1 MSESARAAGGHLTS
15 AAVRARLGH
24 PVIDGDGHLVECP
37 PVLMDFLKQVGGA
50 QLAARYEAIMRSGAW
65 GAWRDLTPAERR
77 ERGIMRRPFWV
88 MPAGTDDRATALLPG
103 LMRKRLDEFGIDFQI
118 IYPSIGIPF
127 ISGAVDADLR
137 RGMCRALNLMYAEI
151 FRDHAARITPAATI
165 PMHTPAEAI
174 EELDFAVGTLGMKT
188 AMIAGSVQRP
198 LPAAEQARPGLGAQ
212 AFWIDPLAID
222 SAYDYDPVWRRFVEL
237 KVAPATHN
245 NSMGWG
251 TRRSSTNF
259 VYNHIGHFAAAGEAF
274 AKALFLGGVTHRFPN
289 FRVAFLE
296 GGAGWAANLYND
308 LCEHWEKRN
317 LHALKAN
324 LAPSL
329 VDRARLR
336 HLFEEHGGAR
346 FAAKAAEIEHG
357 WDNTLV
363 SPEGDEVE
371 PTDEFAA
378 CGIAQSSDI
387 HARFVG
393 NFYFGCEADDRM
405 TAVAFNRR
413 MHHHKARLKA
423 MFGSDVGHFDV
434 SDMSGVLAEAY
445 ELVEHGLLDADDFE
459 HFTFRHVA
467 ELHGLTNPRFF
478 EGTVVADA
486 VRAVV
491 APD

>member
-1 MSESARAAGGHLTS
+1 MSGHLSS
-15 AAVRARLGH
+15 AAIRARLGH

-37 PVLMDFLKQVGGA
+37 PVLMDFLKQAGGA
-50 QLAARYEAIMRSGAW
+50 KLATRYEETMRRGAW
-65 GAWRDLTPAERR
+65 GTWRDLSPAERR
-77 ERGIMRRPFWV
+77 ERGIMRPPFWA
-88 MPAGTDDRATALLPG
+88 MPAHTHDRATALLPA
-103 LMRKRLDEFGIDFQI
+103 LMRSRLDEFGIDFQI
-118 IYPSIGIPF
+118 IYPTIGIPF
-127 ISGAVDADLR
+127 ISGAIDEEMR
-137 RGMCRALNLMYAEI
+137 RGMCRALNLMYADI
-151 FRDHAARITPAATI
+151 FRDHGSRITPAATI

-174 EELDFAVGTLGMKT
+174 EELDFAVGTLGLKA

-198 LPAAEQARPGLGAQ
+198 LAAVARAMPELGAQ

-222 SAYDYDPVWRRFVEL
+222 SAYDYDPLWRRFVEL

-274 AKALFLGGVTHRFPN
+274 AKALFLGGVTQRFPT
-289 FRVAFLE
+289 FKVAFLE
-296 GGAGWAANLYND
+296 GGAGWAASLYND

-317 LHALKAN
+317 LAALHKN

-329 VDRARLR
+329 VDRAELR
-336 HLFEEHGGAR
+336 RLFEQHGDAR
-346 FAAKAAEIEHG
+346 FRARAAEIERG

-363 SPEGDEVE
+363 SAEGDEAV

-378 CGIAQSSDI
+378 CGISTSRDI
-387 HARFVG
+387 CERFVP

-413 MHHHKARLKA
+413 LNHHDAKLKA

-434 SDMSGVLAEAY
+434 TDMSGVLAEAY
-445 ELVEHGLLDADDFE
+445 ELVEHELLSTEDFRD
-459 HFTFRHVA
+459 FTFAHVA
-467 ELHGLTNPRFF
+467 ELHGVTNPQFF
-478 EGTVVADA
+478 DGTVVAEA
-486 VRAVV
+486 VRGSL
-491 APD
+491 

>member
-1 MSESARAAGGHLTS
+1 MSS
-15 AAVRARLGH
+15 AAIRARLRH
-24 PVIDGDGHLVECP
+24 PVIDADGHLVECP
-37 PVLMDFLKQVGGA
+37 PVLMDFLKQAGGA
-50 QLAARYEAIMRSGAW
+50 RLAARYEETMTKGAW
-65 GAWRDLTPAERR
+65 GAWRDLGAAERR
-77 ERGIMRRPFWV
+77 ERGIMRRPFWA
-88 MPAGTDDRATALLPG
+88 MPAHTRDRATALLPG
-103 LMRKRLDEFGIDFQI
+103 LLRSRLDEFGIDFQI
-118 IYPSIGIPF
+118 VYPTIGIPF
-127 ISGAVDADLR
+127 ISGAIDEEMR
-137 RGMCRALNLMYAEI
+137 RGMCRALNLMYADI
-151 FRDHAARITPAATI
+151 FRDHGSRMTPAATI

-174 EELDFAVGTLGMKT
+174 DELDFAVGTLGFKT

-198 LPAAEQARPGLGAQ
+198 LAAVERAMPELAAQ

-222 SAYDYDPVWRRFVEL
+222 SAHDYDPVWRRFVDL

-274 AKALFLGGVTHRFPN
+274 AKALFLGGVTHRFPT
-289 FRVAFLE
+289 FKVAFLE
-296 GGAGWAANLYND
+296 GGTGWAASLYND

-317 LHALKAN
+317 VDALRKN

-329 VDRARLR
+329 VDRAALR
-336 HLFEEHGGAR
+336 RLFEQHGDAR
-346 FAAKAAEIEHG
+346 FRARAAEIEHG

-363 SPEGDEVE
+363 SREGDEAE

-378 CGIAQSSDI
+378 CGIVHSRDV
-387 HARFVG
+387 HERFVP

-413 MHHHKARLKA
+413 LNHHDARLKA

-434 SDMSGVLAEAY
+434 TDMSGVLAEAY
-445 ELVEHGLLDADDFE
+445 ELVECELLSADDFE

-467 ELHGLTNPRFF
+467 ELHAGTNPAFF
-478 EGTVVADA
+478 DGTVVADA
-486 VRAVV
+486 VRGAGLPCARVEV
-491 APD
+491 D